1 MKADN
6 LHSEFCIH
14 HSAFCIRMERSLSR
28 RIAAAMSLI
37 AFAVCL
43 VAGIEADNPLGTI
56 LARSLV
62 AMAGTLVVGL
72 VVGAMAQKM
81 LDEHLAATRQAAG
94 PPVTG
99 AATAGLEK
107 KSAPAEIG
115 RTKPVRSDR

>member
-1 MKADN
+1 
-6 LHSEFCIH
+6 
-14 HSAFCIRMERSLSR
+14 
-28 RIAAAMSLI
+28 MSLI

-43 VAGIEADNPLGTI
+43 VAGLEADNPLGTI

-81 LDEHLAATRQAAG
+81 LDEHLATTTRQAAAG
-94 PPVTG
+94 PPATG
-99 AATAGLEK
+99 AGIPALEK

>member
-1 MKADN
+1 MRNAECRMLNKS
-6 LHSEFCIH
+6 LHPPFCIH
-14 HSAFCIRMERSLSR
+14 PSAFSIRSLLLPR

-43 VAGIEADNPLGTI
+43 VAGLEADNPLGTI

-81 LDEHLAATRQAAG
+81 LDEHLASRQAGGQPGTGKGTPG
-94 PPVTG
+94 PVASKEPR
-99 AATAGLEK
+99 A
-107 KSAPAEIG
+107 
-115 RTKPVRSDR
+115 

>member
-1 MKADN
+1 M
-6 LHSEFCIH
+6 
-14 HSAFCIRMERSLSR
+14 SR

-62 AMAGTLVVGL
+62 AMAGTLVIGL

-81 LDEHLAATRQAAG
+81 LDEHLATTHR
-94 PPVTG
+94 
-99 AATAGLEK
+99 
-107 KSAPAEIG
+107 PAESRQPEREPRRQSHVKSRERERVG
-115 RTKPVRSDR
+115 FAVRQITP

>member
-1 MKADN
+1 M
-6 LHSEFCIH
+6 
-14 HSAFCIRMERSLSR
+14 SR

-81 LDEHLAATRQAAG
+81 LDEHLATRQAG
-94 PPVTG
+94 KDP
-99 AATAGLEK
+99 AALATAAAGLEK

>member
-1 MKADN
+1 MKA
-6 LHSEFCIH
+6 CIPD
-14 HSAFCIRMERSLSR
+14 SAFCIPHSAFGASLPR

-43 VAGIEADNPLGTI
+43 GAGLEADNPLGTI

-81 LDEHLAATRQAAG
+81 LDEHLASRQAAAG
-94 PPVTG
+94 PPATG
-99 AATAGLEK
+99 AGTPGLEK

>member
-1 MKADN
+1 
-6 LHSEFCIH
+6 
-14 HSAFCIRMERSLSR
+14 MELSLSR

-81 LDEHLAATRQAAG
+81 LDEHLATTRQAGKEPAAAAVASTAG
-94 PPVTG
+94 
-99 AATAGLEK
+99 GLEK

>member
-1 MKADN
+1 VP
-6 LHSEFCIH
+6 
-14 HSAFCIRMERSLSR
+14 R

-81 LDEHLAATRQAAG
+81 LDEHLATRGRAG
-94 PPVTG
+94 EQPAMGKGSTG
-99 AATAGLEK
+99 AVSHKEPRA
-107 KSAPAEIG
+107 
-115 RTKPVRSDR
+115 

>member
-1 MKADN
+1 
-6 LHSEFCIH
+6 
-14 HSAFCIRMERSLSR
+14 MELSLSR

-62 AMAGTLVVGL
+62 AMAGTLVIGL

-81 LDEHLAATRQAAG
+81 LDEHLATTRQAGGEPAIG
-94 PPVTG
+94 KGTPG
-99 AATAGLEK
+99 AIARKEPRA
-107 KSAPAEIG
+107 
-115 RTKPVRSDR
+115 

>member
-1 MKADN
+1 MP
-6 LHSEFCIH
+6 
-14 HSAFCIRMERSLSR
+14 R
-28 RIAAAMSLI
+28 RIAAAMSLV

-43 VAGIEADNPLGTI
+43 VAGLEADNPLGTI

-81 LDEHLAATRQAAG
+81 LDEHLTSTRQAAAG
-94 PPVTG
+94 PPGTG
-99 AATAGLEK
+99 SGTSGLEK

>member
-1 MKADN
+1 MP
-6 LHSEFCIH
+6 
-14 HSAFCIRMERSLSR
+14 R

-43 VAGIEADNPLGTI
+43 VAGLEADNPLGTI

-81 LDEHLAATRQAAG
+81 LDEHLASTRQTAAG
-94 PPVTG
+94 PTATG
-99 AATAGLEK
+99 AGVPGLEK
-107 KSAPAEIG
+107 KSGPAEIG

>member
-1 MKADN
+1 MEESINAGVLPPSSCIPN
-6 LHSEFCIH
+6 SAFSIH
-14 HSAFCIRMERSLSR
+14 HSAFGAPLSR

-81 LDEHLAATRQAAG
+81 LDEHLASRQAGG
-94 PPVTG
+94 PPATG
-99 AATAGLEK
+99 KGTPAAVARKEPR
-107 KSAPAEIG
+107 A
-115 RTKPVRSDR
+115 

>member
-1 MKADN
+1 MP
-6 LHSEFCIH
+6 
-14 HSAFCIRMERSLSR
+14 R

-94 PPVTG
+94 PPATG
-99 AATAGLEK
+99 AAAPGLEK

>member
-1 MKADN
+1 MKACIPD
-6 LHSEFCIH
+6 SAFRIH
-14 HSAFCIRMERSLSR
+14 HSAFGACLPR

-43 VAGIEADNPLGTI
+43 VAGLEADNPLGTI

-81 LDEHLAATRQAAG
+81 LDEHLATTRQAGGQPGAG
-94 PPVTG
+94 KG
-99 AATAGLEK
+99 TAETVARK
-107 KSAPAEIG
+107 EPRA
-115 RTKPVRSDR
+115 

>member
-1 MKADN
+1 MP
-6 LHSEFCIH
+6 
-14 HSAFCIRMERSLSR
+14 R

-81 LDEHLAATRQAAG
+81 LDEHLATRQAG
-94 PPVTG
+94 EPPANG
-99 AATAGLEK
+99 AALAGLEK